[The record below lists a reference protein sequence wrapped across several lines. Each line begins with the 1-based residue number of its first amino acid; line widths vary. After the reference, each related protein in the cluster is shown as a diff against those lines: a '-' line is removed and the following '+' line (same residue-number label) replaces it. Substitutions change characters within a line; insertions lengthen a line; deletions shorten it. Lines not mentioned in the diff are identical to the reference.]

1 MSASVTRVGLPE
13 PEKVED
19 EEEISTVER
28 ILRTAIDGVL
38 HFLPQ
43 IVIILLCIPVLF
55 VVSLVAGLVVRNSVP
70 QPWERRVFLQ
80 YGWVCCCLVDI
91 FADLR
96 RESPIPAAYFQFPPL
111 VHDQP
116 YDITVH
122 LTVPFTDSNLE
133 LGECSGF

>member
-1 MSASVTRVGLPE
+1 MEDIQCFSTFSIIFVKNISLGLVHTGQLLPGPQMSTSITRVAPE
-13 PEKVED
+13 QEKIEN
-19 EEEISTVER
+19 EEQISVVER

-80 YGWVCCCLVDI
+80 YGWVLV
-91 FADLR
+91 
-96 RESPIPAAYFQFPPL
+96 
-111 VHDQP
+111 
-116 YDITVH
+116 
-122 LTVPFTDSNLE
+122 
-133 LGECSGF
+133 C